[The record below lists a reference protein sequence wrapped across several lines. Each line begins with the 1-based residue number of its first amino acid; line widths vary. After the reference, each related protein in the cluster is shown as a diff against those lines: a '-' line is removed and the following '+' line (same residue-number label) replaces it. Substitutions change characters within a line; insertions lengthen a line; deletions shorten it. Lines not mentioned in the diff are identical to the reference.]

1 MIRVIITLIAAF
13 IVWLLFFS
21 KFSKER
27 KITLIVLALVLSFL
41 GFWFENSVGKP
52 RTNIVKPNQII
63 NCGVTAKHSYRTNF
77 DINLCVQNAAEFGRV
92 RRLELSII
100 GEQCAESGECVELQ
114 RVARDLSVDVLP
126 QSSISLIQNLS
137 FNDVDPGS
145 KGVRWYFITRSVK
158 ASK

>member
-27 KITLIVLALVLSFL
+27 KITLVALALVLSFL

-52 RTNIVKPNQII
+52 RINIVKPNQII
-63 NCGVTAKHSYRTNF
+63 NCGVTAKHSYRSNF

-100 GEQCAESGECVELQ
+100 AEQCAESGECVELQ

-137 FNDVDPGS
+137 FNDVDPGL
-145 KGVRWYFITRSVK
+145 KGVRWSFITRSVK